1 MSYTPMSDLG
11 QQGLFDIT
19 RLLLQ
24 QPDLAALSETLTR
37 LVQQS
42 ALADEAAIILW
53 NAGNHRAARYACDE
67 AGQPVSY
74 EDETVLA
81 HGPVRRLLSRPDAL
95 HCDHETFADTWPQ
108 LIRSG
113 LYRPFG
119 YYSLLPLAA
128 VLLVLFSKSV
138 WVTVLGNAQALFPYD
153 QPALFSM
160 PLAFLI
166 TFIVSKLDNS
176 AEAQAERAAFEDQY
190 VRAQTGFGAADAS
203 SH

>member
-67 AGQPVSY
+67 AGHPVSY

-128 VLLVLFSKSV
+128 ANSWATALTPPRVASRRAFTPLSGRRV
-138 WVTVLGNAQALFPYD
+138 WISGVSTAQ
-153 QPALFSM
+153 S
-160 PLAFLI
+160 
-166 TFIVSKLDNS
+166 LDS
-176 AEAQAERAAFEDQY
+176 AP
-190 VRAQTGFGAADAS
+190 S
-203 SH
+203 SPICSRRLRMVAP